1 MYKDHQASTIPHGQ
15 RLKHISITDSG
26 MDYAGVKFEK
36 QSRII
41 SCKNP
46 FRQDPTL
53 IDYDMCSQEEW
64 EELNGDNLED
74 DDLLIDE
81 ENLEVEEDELEQL
94 NLPPGD
100 VSNLMKKK
108 LAFRS
113 KYNF

>member
-1 MYKDHQASTIPHGQ
+1 
-15 RLKHISITDSG
+15 
-26 MDYAGVKFEK
+26 
-36 QSRII
+36 
-41 SCKNP
+41 
-46 FRQDPTL
+46 
-53 IDYDMCSQEEW
+53 MCSQEEW